1 MRVLVIDDSAAVR
14 SRIVDRLLDAGL
26 EVIGEAASS
35 DEGLALARQHAPDAV
50 VLDARLPDGGGAEL
64 LIRLKRAQPP
74 PFVVVITNET
84 RYRTRCLALGAD
96 VFLDKSAEF
105 EAVVTTLL
113 ASAG

>member
-14 SRIVDRLLDAGL
+14 SRIVGLLRDAGL
-26 EVIGEAASS
+26 VVIGETGHAAT
-35 DEGLALARQHAPDAV
+35 GLAIARAETPDAV
-50 VLDARLPDGGGAEL
+50 VLDARLPDGGGIEL
-64 LIRLKRAQPP
+64 LIRLKGARPA

-105 EAVVTTLL
+105 EGVAT
-113 ASAG
+113 A